1 MCITGIGHEAIHGRS
16 KNRLTWEFFDMMMLF
31 PSEFWHD
38 EHVIQHHPHTKRF
51 DHDPDEVLDP
61 FRLCQSIK
69 WEPHHVLQ
77 APLQMVMLFASII
90 SWIDK
95 HLSVP
100 AMIITGKPNY
110 KHPLRGTAY
119 LLALHLLPFFFRE
132 SRSEAA
138 MLCALSAGAGAMLTV
153 LAFHV
158 SHINEPNSESSHAF
172 KVGDD
177 WGAFQLS
184 VSANFVGKFY
194 SLFAIT
200 GMLEMQIE
208 HHLFPSLSYRNQQ
221 RIKPIVEKTAK
232 EFGLPYWEY
241 ASSMH
246 GISGHMYSIHK
257 LGSKPA
263 ATAVETKKEM

>member
-1 MCITGIGHEAIHGRS
+1 
-16 KNRLTWEFFDMMMLF
+16 
-31 PSEFWHD
+31 
-38 EHVIQHHPHTKRF
+38 
-51 DHDPDEVLDP
+51 
-61 FRLCQSIK
+61 
-69 WEPHHVLQ
+69 
-77 APLQMVMLFASII
+77 
-90 SWIDK
+90 
-95 HLSVP
+95 
-100 AMIITGKPNY
+100 
-110 KHPLRGTAY
+110 
-119 LLALHLLPFFFRE
+119 
-132 SRSEAA
+132 